1 MAKIGTVKVGTETG
15 TEEVPVFE
23 PTDVDNP
30 IVRVQ
35 TETGTGALNLVDPS
49 NAELNQLRVQTENNG
64 TLAVSTSIS
73 TGTGGVE
80 LTAATTLN
88 GQAAT
93 LFIYEDTS
101 GNGVADNT
109 SSVQL
114 QDGTNTYS
122 LSDFTGEPGNN
133 YWIELELENSNIE
146 ETAVIDYVEIEGVSA
161 VATVDAN
168 VPTDTTATVTVYEDT
183 TGNGTADSE
192 QTITLQDGTSS
203 YSLTNLS
210 GGTGNDYWMHIE
222 LENSNVEKT
231 AVINN
236 IELSV

>member
-15 TEEVPVFE
+15 KEEVPVFE
-23 PTDVDNP
+23 PADVENP

-35 TETGTGALNLVDPS
+35 TESGPGVLNLVDPS
-49 NAELNQLRVQTENNG
+49 SAELNQLRVQTENNG
-64 TLAVSTSIS
+64 VLAVSTSIS
-73 TGTGGVE
+73 MGTGGIE

-88 GQAAT
+88 GQAAA

-109 SSVQL
+109 TSVQL

-122 LSDFTGEPGNN
+122 LSDFTGEPGSD
-133 YWIELELENSNIE
+133 YWIELELENSDIE

-168 VPTDTTATVTVYEDT
+168 IQTETTATVTVYEDT
-183 TGNGTADSE
+183 SGDGSANNE
-192 QTITLQDGTSS
+192 ETITLEDGQNS
-203 YSLTNLS
+203 YSLTGLS
-210 GGTGNDYWMHIE
+210 GGEGNDYWMHIE

>member
-1 MAKIGTVKVGTETG
+1 MAKIGTVKVGTESG
-15 TEEVPVFE
+15 AEEVPVFE
-23 PTDVDNP
+23 PSDVENP

-35 TETGTGALNLVDPS
+35 TQGGTGVLNLVDPS
-49 NAELNQLRVQTENNG
+49 SAELNQLRVQTENNG

-73 TGTGGVE
+73 MGTGGIQ
-80 LTAATTLN
+80 LTASTTLN
-88 GQAAT
+88 GQAAA

-109 SSVQL
+109 TSVQL

-122 LSDFTGEPGNN
+122 LSDFTGEPGND

-168 VPTDTTATVTVYEDT
+168 VPTETTATVTVYEDT
-183 TGNGTADSE
+183 SGNGSADNE
-192 QTITLQDGTSS
+192 ETITINDGTDS
-203 YSLTNLS
+203 YSLTGLA
-210 GGTGNDYWMHIE
+210 GGEGNDYWMHIE
-222 LENSNVEKT
+222 LSNSNVEKT